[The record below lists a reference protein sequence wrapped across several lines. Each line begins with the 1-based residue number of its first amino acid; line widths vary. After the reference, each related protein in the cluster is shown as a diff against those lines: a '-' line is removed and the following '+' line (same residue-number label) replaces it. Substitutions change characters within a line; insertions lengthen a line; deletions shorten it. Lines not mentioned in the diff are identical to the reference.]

1 VRWPL
6 PIDRQ
11 SKIAGVPRTR
21 LLWVV
26 SVICA
31 AHAAVAGAQT
41 SSGRIEVGAQVTSV
55 FSGEFDAADVGLG
68 GRVSWHPNS
77 VLGLEAE
84 LNVFPRDFP
93 SGRPFSR
100 GRFEGLFG
108 ATVGAR
114 FDRFRPFARVRPGF
128 VVVQESPAP
137 FACILIFPPP
147 LTCTLA
153 SGRTLAAVD
162 LGGGID
168 ITTTSRTFV
177 RVDLGDRLV
186 RYPGPAFD
194 SDRMIR
200 EDPFFVHEF
209 RFAAGAGVR
218 F

>member
-1 VRWPL
+1 M
-6 PIDRQ
+6 
-11 SKIAGVPRTR
+11 
-21 LLWVV
+21 
-26 SVICA
+26 CA
-31 AHAAVAGAQT
+31 AHASLAGAQT
-41 SSGRIEVGAQVTSV
+41 SPGRIELGGQVVSV
-55 FSGEFDAADVGLG
+55 SSGQFDATDVGLG
-68 GRVSWHPNS
+68 GRVSWRPNPI
-77 VLGLEAE
+77 VGLEAE

-100 GRFEGLFG
+100 ARFEGLFG
-108 ATVGAR
+108 VTAGAT

-128 VVVQESPAP
+128 VAVQESPEP

-153 SGRTLAAVD
+153 SGRTLVAVD

-168 ITTTSRTFV
+168 IMTTERTFV

-186 RYPGPAFD
+186 RYPGPVFD

-200 EDPFFVHEF
+200 EDPFFSHEF

>member
-1 VRWPL
+1 L
-6 PIDRQ
+6 PIDRY
-11 SKIAGVPRTR
+11 SKIAAVRRTR
-21 LLWVV
+21 QLWVV

-31 AHAAVAGAQT
+31 AHASLAGAQT
-41 SSGRIEVGAQVTSV
+41 SSGRIEVGAQVASV
-55 FSGEFDAADVGLG
+55 SSGQFDSTDVGVG
-68 GRVSWHPNS
+68 GRVSWRPNS
-77 VLGLEAE
+77 ILGIEAE

-93 SGRPFSR
+93 GGRPFSR
-100 GRFEGLFG
+100 ARFEGLFG
-108 ATVGAR
+108 ATAGAT
-114 FDRFRPFARVRPGF
+114 FDRFRPFARLRPGF
-128 VVVQESPAP
+128 VAVQESPEA

-168 ITTTSRTFV
+168 ITMTARTFV

-186 RYPGPAFD
+186 RYPGPVFD
-194 SDRMIR
+194 SDRMIH
-200 EDPFFVHEF
+200 EDPFFAHEF

>member
-1 VRWPL
+1 MR
-6 PIDRQ
+6 
-11 SKIAGVPRTR
+11 RTR

-26 SVICA
+26 SVICV
-31 AHAAVAGAQT
+31 AHASLAGAQT
-41 SSGRIEVGAQVTSV
+41 SSGRIELGAQLVSV
-55 FSGEFDAADVGLG
+55 SSGQFDSTDVGLG
-68 GRVSWHPNS
+68 GRVSWRPNS
-77 VLGLEAE
+77 ILGLEAE
-84 LNVFPRDFP
+84 LTVFPRDFP
-93 SGRPFSR
+93 GDRPFSR

-108 ATVGAR
+108 ATAGVT
-114 FDRFRPFARVRPGF
+114 FHRFRPFARARPGF

-168 ITTTSRTFV
+168 IATTARTFV

-200 EDPFFVHEF
+200 EDSFFAHEF

>member
-1 VRWPL
+1 M
-6 PIDRQ
+6 
-11 SKIAGVPRTR
+11 PRAR
-21 LLWVV
+21 LLWAV

-31 AHAAVAGAQT
+31 AHTAVAGAQT
-41 SSGRIEVGAQVTSV
+41 SSGRIEVGGQVTSV
-55 FSGEFDAADVGLG
+55 SSGQFDAVDAGLG
-68 GRVSWHPNS
+68 GRVSWRPNS
-77 VLGLEAE
+77 FLGFEAE

-100 GRFEGLFG
+100 RRFEGLFG
-108 ATVGAR
+108 ATAGAT
-114 FDRFRPFARVRPGF
+114 FDRFRPFVRVRPGF
-128 VVVQESPAP
+128 VAVQESPEP

-168 ITTTSRTFV
+168 IATTARTFV

-200 EDPFFVHEF
+200 EDSFFAHEF

>member
-1 VRWPL
+1 
-6 PIDRQ
+6 
-11 SKIAGVPRTR
+11 VPRTR
-21 LLWVV
+21 LSWVL
-26 SVICA
+26 SVMCVV
-31 AHAAVAGAQT
+31 HAADAGAQT

-55 FSGEFDAADVGLG
+55 SSGEFDATDTGLG
-68 GRVSWHPNS
+68 GRVSWRPNS

-93 SGRPFSR
+93 GDRPFSR

-108 ATVGAR
+108 ATAGVT

-128 VVVQESPAP
+128 VAVQESPAP

>member
-1 VRWPL
+1 V
-6 PIDRQ
+6 
-11 SKIAGVPRTR
+11 
-21 LLWVV
+21 
-26 SVICA
+26 
-31 AHAAVAGAQT
+31 
-41 SSGRIEVGAQVTSV
+41 SSGQ
-55 FSGEFDAADVGLG
+55 FDAADAGLG
-68 GRVSWHPNS
+68 GRVSWRPNS
-77 VLGLEAE
+77 FLGLEAE

-100 GRFEGLFG
+100 RRFEGLFG
-108 ATVGAR
+108 ATAGAT

-128 VVVQESPAP
+128 VAVQESPEP

-168 ITTTSRTFV
+168 IATTERTFV

-186 RYPGPAFD
+186 RYPGPVFD
-194 SDRMIR
+194 SHRMIH
-200 EDPFFVHEF
+200 EDPFFAHEF

>member
-128 VVVQESPAP
+128 VAIHESPEP

-153 SGRTLAAVD
+153 SGRTLAAID

-168 ITTTSRTFV
+168 IATTSRTFV

-200 EDPFFVHEF
+200 EDSFFAHEF

>member
-1 VRWPL
+1 
-6 PIDRQ
+6 
-11 SKIAGVPRTR
+11 
-21 LLWVV
+21 LWVV
-26 SVICA
+26 SVICT

-55 FSGEFDAADVGLG
+55 SSGQFDAADAGLG
-68 GRVSWHPNS
+68 GRVSWRPNS
-77 VLGLEAE
+77 FLGLEAE

-93 SGRPFSR
+93 GGRPFSR
-100 GRFEGLFG
+100 RRFEGLFG
-108 ATVGAR
+108 ATAGAT

-128 VVVQESPAP
+128 VAVQESPEP

-168 ITTTSRTFV
+168 IATTERTFV

-186 RYPGPAFD
+186 RYPGPVFD
-194 SDRMIR
+194 SDRMIH
-200 EDPFFVHEF
+200 EDAFFAHEF